1 MDRRICMYS
10 VDHITED
17 IVTLQ
22 DMQTKELVNV
32 TKDLLPANIHDG
44 SLIDF
49 INNEYSLNESAEEQK
64 RKEILAKFN
73 KLKE

>member
-1 MDRRICMYS
+1 MDRRIYMYS

-22 DMQTKELVNV
+22 DRQTKELINV
-32 TKDLLPANIHDG
+32 TKDLLPTNIHDG

>member
-1 MDRRICMYS
+1 MYS

-44 SLIDF
+44 SLINF